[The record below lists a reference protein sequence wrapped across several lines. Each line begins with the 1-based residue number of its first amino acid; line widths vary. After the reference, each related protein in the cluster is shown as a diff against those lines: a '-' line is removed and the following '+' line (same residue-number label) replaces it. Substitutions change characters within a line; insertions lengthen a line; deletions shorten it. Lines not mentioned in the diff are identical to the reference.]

1 MADWNAQKML
11 DLYVYDYMIRKN
23 MHQSAQNFMREAGVT
38 PKTVEIGSAEGF
50 LVEWWSLFWD
60 VYTGRLAKNTRTTSV
75 SPSEAIEG
83 AENVLQNVRP
93 VPPMPDL
100 NEMMQ
105 LQNICAATRN
115 PGLLNLLQ
123 TVNPTTMSMQDMENL
138 LQSSVSMQR
147 AEFDPN
153 TLESTPVSD
162 NNAKEE
168 QTATSFIAER
178 IRELQALPKLPPV
191 GLDNNS
197 HLLDVDQV
205 AQVIPASISTSH
217 SEKNANNKRPFSATI
232 DGGVE
237 TSLRSTIARIT
248 PHAPKQEE
256 LETEETGMGGIN
268 LITPQRFSFA
278 GVGRADYTQVNYQQ
292 KYAARF
298 PHYTGPDL
306 AAIGSSNQMVSP
318 VLFHDGSK
326 QKHLQIEKN
335 TGKEKARDEAFKL
348 FFSNDEK
355 PR

>member
-1 MADWNAQKML
+1 
-11 DLYVYDYMIRKN
+11 
-23 MHQSAQNFMREAGVT
+23 
-38 PKTVEIGSAEGF
+38 
-50 LVEWWSLFWD
+50 
-60 VYTGRLAKNTRTTSV
+60 
-75 SPSEAIEG
+75 
-83 AENVLQNVRP
+83 
-93 VPPMPDL
+93 MPDL

-256 LETEETGMGGIN
+256 LETEETG
-268 LITPQRFSFA
+268 SSS
-278 GVGRADYTQVNYQQ
+278 
-292 KYAARF
+292 
-298 PHYTGPDL
+298 
-306 AAIGSSNQMVSP
+306 SSNS
-318 VLFHDGSK
+318 SCS
-326 QKHLQIEKN
+326 
-335 TGKEKARDEAFKL
+335 DE
-348 FFSNDEK
+348 SDTSS
-355 PR
+355 